1 MKRQKVKFLW
11 DLYWENKTYKLKRS
25 ITVKLQHI
33 YPAKR
38 SAEFQGKI
46 SGFPCGKARK
56 KPGKAR
62 SDLSLQTFQKF
73 LESPESQGKLF
84 HSFWALMC
92 KKGTELLTRMISST
106 LGSPLILRFPGK
118 TELKSLEKRRE
129 NFLKCMLIVSTLSKS
144 RATLVGAKCCH
155 HCNKITHVSNK
166 SFTCCTLYLQCISF
180 LVTSLTAFCK
190 QPTHFFCTR
199 PEQLSSNVRR

>member
-1 MKRQKVKFLW
+1 MKRQNVKFPW
-11 DLYWENKTYKLKRS
+11 NLYWENKTYKLKRS

-92 KKGTELLTRMISST
+92 KKGTELLTRMPDIKHSWLPLDSAVSWKDWAEEPRNAKGKFSKMYAYGVNT
-106 LGSPLILRFPGK
+106 KQVPGHIGRGQVLSPLQQNYSCFP
-118 TELKSLEKRRE
+118 
-129 NFLKCMLIVSTLSKS
+129 
-144 RATLVGAKCCH
+144 
-155 HCNKITHVSNK
+155 
-166 SFTCCTLYLQCISF
+166 
-180 LVTSLTAFCK
+180 
-190 QPTHFFCTR
+190 
-199 PEQLSSNVRR
+199 